1 MLYFCFQA
9 IWPRCAFGIHTHGLV
24 LKTLQI

>member
-9 IWPRCAFGIHTHGLV
+9 IWPRCASVIHTHGLV